1 MYCLKVKDYDIYFAD
16 EGFNEEFSAVEVKR
30 QKSKS
35 GCDVNL
41 RYMKDVDEFGC
52 SNDYTDSIEGS
63 PDGQTIDDVKLAL
76 KDEVE
81 NESISQAIVFSLLQ
95 KQRHPNLAQHLVPHI
110 LICKKYFRIVM
121 YDAQNDILLRSSD
134 CQLMSA
140 SNDISCQSIT
150 ILWMVLH
157 YRLFC
162 SGLSSD
168 SLQVKLDELK
178 SGFREEMQTC
188 WDLYSSHLKSGIDS
202 FSHVRKIDV
211 PDEYTSCVY
220 NI

>member
-1 MYCLKVKDYDIYFAD
+1 M
-16 EGFNEEFSAVEVKR
+16 
-30 QKSKS
+30 
-35 GCDVNL
+35 
-41 RYMKDVDEFGC
+41 
-52 SNDYTDSIEGS
+52 
-63 PDGQTIDDVKLAL
+63 KLAL
-76 KDEVE
+76 KDQLE

-95 KQRHPNLAQHLVPHI
+95 KQRHQHLSQDLVPHI
-110 LICKKYFRIVM
+110 LICKKYFRIIM
-121 YDAQNDILLRSSD
+121 YDAENDILLRSSD

-168 SLQVKLDELK
+168 SFQVKLDELK
-178 SGFREEMQTC
+178 SGFREEMKAC
-188 WDLYSSHLKSGIDS
+188 WDLYSSHLKSGVDG
-202 FSHVRKIDV
+202 FSDVKKLDV